1 MFTEDDK
8 NKDRYY
14 SDNNLWNP
22 ESKNVAI
29 LVYIYSME
37 FGNPA
42 LFNVLNLTMRTGDTA
57 YFQSLGPYSV
67 AMAVVTGGCEKR
79 RDDKILAGK
88 SIKEDKLN
96 IKHFRAC
103 FNLFRGGAMK
113 REWINDYVQHVQ
125 AGLWFLM

>member
-1 MFTEDDK
+1 LFREKDK
-8 NKDRYY
+8 KKDRYF
-14 SDNNLWNP
+14 SDNNLFNP

-67 AMAVVTGGCEKR
+67 AMMVVTSGCEDE
-79 RDDKILAGK
+79 RDDKILAGE

-96 IKHFRAC
+96 INQFRAC

-113 REWINDYVQHVQ
+113 REWINDYVQHVA
-125 AGLWFLM
+125 AGDGFEM